1 MERVV
6 RWVDI
11 DSCQPGRNTGD
22 PAWSWE
28 GATLRPTGVIVF
40 ATLDRTRGRFDTAPA
55 RKPGCRRAGGWRVG
69 AQRSVAWLLG
79 R

>member
-11 DSCQPGRNTGD
+11 DACRPGRNGGD
-22 PAWSWE
+22 PVWSWE
-28 GATLRPTGVIVF
+28 GATLRPTGVVVF
-40 ATLDRTRGRFDTAPA
+40 ATLDRQRGRFNAVSA
-55 RKPGCRRAGGWRVG
+55 REPGCHRVGGWRVV
-69 AQRSVAWLLG
+69 ALRSVAWLLG